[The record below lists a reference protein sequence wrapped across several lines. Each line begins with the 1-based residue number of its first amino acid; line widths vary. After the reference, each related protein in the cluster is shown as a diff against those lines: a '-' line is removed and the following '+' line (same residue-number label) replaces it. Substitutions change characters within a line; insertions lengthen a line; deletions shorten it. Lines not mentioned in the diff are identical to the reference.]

1 MKSILGIGNALTD
14 IIFSLPDNSFL
25 ERFHLPRGG
34 MMHVNDETRRGMLAA
49 LENLIRVEIPGGSS
63 ANTIAS
69 ATILGMH
76 GAFIGK
82 VGLDDLGDSYLA
94 DLYASGV
101 VPHLFRGKNPSGQS
115 LALETESGGERSFA
129 TYLGA
134 ALELNPE
141 DVIPE
146 LFEGYDYLHIE
157 GYLLQCGSVVE
168 KAMTIARKKGM
179 IISFDLGSYNMVE
192 RNLALLQYLVGEY
205 VDILFANEAEARAFT
220 GKEGMESVR
229 TMSGAMSGAMSGGTA
244 VVKLGK
250 NGSLVSKGS
259 LLYRIDAPQVRVV
272 DTVGAGDA
280 YAAGF
285 LYAHSKGA
293 ALRECGVA
301 GAAVAA
307 EAVGRVGPKIPKS
320 RLERAKR
327 DILDI
332 LKV

>member
-1 MKSILGIGNALTD
+1 M
-14 IIFSLPDNSFL
+14 
-25 ERFHLPRGG
+25 
-34 MMHVNDETRRGMLAA
+34 
-49 LENLIRVEIPGGSS
+49 
-63 ANTIAS
+63 
-69 ATILGMH
+69 
-76 GAFIGK
+76 
-82 VGLDDLGDSYLA
+82 
-94 DLYASGV
+94 
-101 VPHLFRGKNPSGQS
+101 
-115 LALETESGGERSFA
+115 
-129 TYLGA
+129 
-134 ALELNPE
+134 
-141 DVIPE
+141 
-146 LFEGYDYLHIE
+146 
-157 GYLLQCGSVVE
+157 
-168 KAMTIARKKGM
+168 
-179 IISFDLGSYNMVE
+179 
-192 RNLALLQYLVGEY
+192 
-205 VDILFANEAEARAFT
+205 
-220 GKEGMESVR
+220 
-229 TMSGAMSGAMSGGTA
+229 
-244 VVKLGK
+244 VKLGK